1 MSQTDQRLRHIS
13 KKLNMNNKGISPAQA
28 GWFLRWVYKA
38 IVAQTQKLT
47 GKADLAES
55 VQIAAHQPWQLFGIL
70 MMEMAQI
77 SSKAL
82 PPHLK
87 SLASLRTSTLI
98 GCPY

>member
-1 MSQTDQRLRHIS
+1 MKD
-13 KKLNMNNKGISPAQA
+13 KGIPPTKA
-28 GWFLRWVYKA
+28 GWLLKLVYHA
-38 IVAQTQKLT
+38 VIDQTQKLT

-55 VQIAAHQPWQLFGIL
+55 IQITAHQPWQLFGVL
-70 MMEMAQI
+70 MMEMAQA
-77 SSKAL
+77 SAKAC